1 MIVYRN
7 RLIFG
12 VVGMIISTVFQAV
25 YAVISFLKLQFVFLV
40 SILWAIL
47 YFVGMTAKYPILNL
61 FLSLALIASVMYAV
75 VSILKALLGIDNKK
89 RKRRGAQLIKNQAV
103 APQNTEP
110 MQTAQPTMQTAQQ
123 TQNVQFNQTANTN
136 QSINSESASPYQTST
151 QNAVVEQPRY
161 FRVKQNRELIMAEYS
176 DRYELYK
183 ISGGTLVKLRT
194 DFK

>member
-47 YFVGMTAKYPILNL
+47 YLVGMTAKYPILNL
-61 FLSLALIASVMYAV
+61 FLSLALISSVMYAV

-89 RKRRGAQLIKNQAV
+89 RKRRGAQLVNNQTV
-103 APQNTEP
+103 QPV
-110 MQTAQPTMQTAQQ
+110 MQTAQPV
-123 TQNVQFNQTANTN
+123 QNTQFNQTTN
-136 QSINSESASPYQTST
+136 ASQITPQENGQAYQTGT
-151 QNAVVEQPRY
+151 PNAVNEQPRY